1 MMFFFFKQKTAY
13 EMRISDWSSDVC
25 SSDLA
30 SMLTNMAKHLQRL
43 DFSSLTQLT
52 RSMQAIDALMNQAEG
67 IAFDLALTET
77 ALREQFPEVFDT
89 AMTTDQMLAAAQAQW
104 QAAKQGY
111 RQTMRVQAQVV
122 ENVQADSGLL
132 AELVSQSQD
141 RKRTRLNSS

>member
-1 MMFFFFKQKTAY
+1 
-13 EMRISDWSSDVC
+13 
-25 SSDLA
+25 
-30 SMLTNMAKHLQRL
+30 MLTNSAMHLQRRV
-43 DFSSLTQLT
+43 FSSLTQLT

-77 ALREQFPEVFDT
+77 ALREQCPEVFDT

-122 ENVQADSGLL
+122 ENVLSSSFLL
-132 AELVSQSQD
+132 AD
-141 RKRTRLNSS
+141 RKSTRLNSSH

>member
-1 MMFFFFKQKTAY
+1 MIRRPPRSTRTDTLFPYTTLFRSQSLQN
-13 EMRISDWSSDVC
+13 E
-25 SSDLA
+25 A

-89 AMTTDQMLAAAQAQW
+89 AMTTD
-104 QAAKQGY
+104 
-111 RQTMRVQAQVV
+111 
-122 ENVQADSGLL
+122 
-132 AELVSQSQD
+132 
-141 RKRTRLNSS
+141 RKSTRLNSSH